1 MVYKCIHGLGP
12 SYLALHCEPT
22 SSCPGP
28 SHLWSTTSSQ
38 LNFPRMKTDY
48 GKRSFAV
55 NGPVVWNSLPTEL
68 WSHDISLDVFK
79 ATLKTFLFNC
89 WLSTFG
95 VFYSKKNGTELRV
108 SDLHFSLCV
117 SVCGSADMSG
127 MADHHISGCILA
139 GARLFCWVSKISSV
153 FFFSCVCVIGQP
165 GTASSSAECSRDKP
179 PFSFV
184 RGQDSTMCD
193 IVWVSR

>member
-1 MVYKCIHGLGP
+1 MAWVHHTWHYTANQHHPALVRPICDPPRQANSTFLAWRLTTGREVSLSMDQLSGTA
-12 SYLALHCEPT
+12 YLLNFGHMT
-22 SSCPGP
+22 
-28 SHLWSTTSSQ
+28 SHLM
-38 LNFPRMKTDY
+38 F
-48 GKRSFAV
+48 
-55 NGPVVWNSLPTEL
+55 
-68 WSHDISLDVFK
+68 
-79 ATLKTFLFNC
+79 
-89 WLSTFG
+89 
-95 VFYSKKNGTELRV
+95 SKPHWRHFCLTADLAHLVYFILKNGTELRV
-108 SDLHFSLCV
+108 CDLHFSLCV